1 MLSKQPEKF
10 LAGEFLSA
18 MVQLLGSGNPQ
29 LQLRTLKVLRRAFG
43 GSGTGVD
50 WGKTRKAIDLLV
62 SHEDRAVA
70 QLAL

>member
-1 MLSKQPEKF
+1 
-10 LAGEFLSA
+10 

-43 GSGTGVD
+43 GSSTGVD
-50 WGKTRKAIDLLV
+50 WSKTRKALDQLV